1 MYLNRPLRLLLSAIL
16 VICASTIG
24 AQIVNVEKKRTPTD
38 STWVGSIELSFAG
51 SKTTKSTVSILSG
64 GTLQYKPKNEKDF
77 WLFDTKYSLVS
88 GDGEKFSNTGYG
100 YILYN
105 RRIGDGPFK
114 FEAFTTLQYNGLTK
128 INMRANGGAGIRI
141 KLTPEQYKLAKFYFG
156 IAYMSEYEELL
167 EPVDY
172 IRENRISSY
181 FTFTLEPYEGVT
193 FVSTTYAQPRVN
205 EFNDYRLCNE
215 TSLNLGIT
223 KKLTLSTTFNYNY
236 DAAPPE
242 GVPTSTYYF
251 INGLE
256 LEF

>member
-51 SKTTKSTVSILSG
+51 SKTTKSTVSIFSG

-100 YILYN
+100 YIRYN
-105 RRIGDGPFK
+105 RRVGDAPVK
-114 FEAFTTLQYNGLTK
+114 SVAFTTFQYEIKKK

>member
-1 MYLNRPLRLLLSAIL
+1 MYLSRPLRLLLSAIL
-16 VICASTIG
+16 VICTSTIG

-38 STWVGSIELSFAG
+38 STWVGTIEFSFAG

-64 GTLQYKPKNEKDF
+64 GTLQYKPRNQKDF

-100 YILYN
+100 YLLYN
-105 RRIGDGPFK
+105 RRIGDSPFK

-141 KLTPEQYKLAKFYFG
+141 KLTPEQYKQAKFYFG
-156 IAYMSEYEELL
+156 IAFMSEYEELL

-205 EFNDYRLCNE
+205 EFKDYRFCNE

-236 DAAPPE
+236 DAVPPE

>member
-51 SKTTKSTVSILSG
+51 SKTTKSTVSIFSG

-105 RRIGDGPFK
+105 RRIGDGLF
-114 FEAFTTLQYNGLTK
+114 
-128 INMRANGGAGIRI
+128 
-141 KLTPEQYKLAKFYFG
+141 
-156 IAYMSEYEELL
+156 
-167 EPVDY
+167 
-172 IRENRISSY
+172 
-181 FTFTLEPYEGVT
+181 
-193 FVSTTYAQPRVN
+193 
-205 EFNDYRLCNE
+205 
-215 TSLNLGIT
+215 
-223 KKLTLSTTFNYNY
+223 
-236 DAAPPE
+236 
-242 GVPTSTYYF
+242 
-251 INGLE
+251 
-256 LEF
+256 